1 VVIDYEAA
9 YHELAE
15 FVSDKTQHGREG
27 LLTEMAQIVS
37 RNRVEVGELPR
48 VLRLYSVEVA
58 RAAATDIHPSEG
70 GDLAAGLDSAD
81 DLPSRATIDRGGHD
95 GHSASTGNGRTAVR

>member
-1 VVIDYEAA
+1 MVIDYEAA

-15 FVSDKTQHGREG
+15 FISGKSQHGREG
-27 LLTEMAQIVS
+27 LLTEMAHITA

-58 RAAATDIHPSEG
+58 RAAKANINPAEG
-70 GDLAAGLDSAD
+70 SDLLAGLASVS
-81 DLPSRATIDRGGHD
+81 DLPSRGTIDRGGHD
-95 GHSASTGNGRTAVR
+95 ADSPSTRSHAG